1 MYFAENLTCPMAKS
15 TKPYWEIR
23 NSGIH
28 NTGMFATRNI
38 PEGTAI
44 IEYFGERISKKES
57 NKRCLEWEEKAR
69 KKGEGLVYIFDL
81 NSKWDLDGNIEDNPA
96 KFINHSC
103 QENCEAVNDDDR
115 IWIYSKKDIKKGEE
129 LSFDYGYNLEHFMD
143 HPCRCGAVNC
153 CGYIV
158 AKEYRRKLRK
168 VLKTKLRKEAEKKKK
183 ADLKRTK
190 KTGLKKSKKARKVK
204 GKKASQRQ

>member
-1 MYFAENLTCPMAKS
+1 MAKS
-15 TKPYWEIR
+15 SEPYWALK

-28 NTGMFATRNI
+28 NTGMFANRNI
-38 PEGTAI
+38 PKGTAI
-44 IEYFGERISKKES
+44 IEYVGERISKKES

-81 NSKWDLDGNIEDNPA
+81 NRKWDLDGNVEDNPA

-103 QENCEAVNDDDR
+103 QENCEAVNDDDH
-115 IWIYSKKDIKKGEE
+115 IWIYSKKDIKKGDE

-143 HPCRCGAVNC
+143 HPCRCGSDNC

-158 AKEYRRKLRK
+158 AKENRRKLKKILKSKQRK
-168 VLKTKLRKEAEKKKK
+168 DEDKKKK
-183 ADLKRTK
+183 SVLKNAKKSSKKKLSNSINK
-190 KTGLKKSKKARKVK
+190 KTHKA
-204 GKKASQRQ
+204 